1 MSVKQNTHSEL
12 ETLISDV
19 PQRPILEMIL
29 FNLSIND
36 LFLFVTLASLYN
48 FADDNTLSAFATI
61 GSELIAMLEPESEV
75 VLDWS
80 KKYKMVVN
88 SDKLQAVILDKR
100 KSDHTNERMTV
111 YNQQIKVVS
120 SVKL

>member
-1 MSVKQNTHSEL
+1 MSVKQNTHREL

-88 SDKLQAVILDKR
+88 SDKFQAVILDKR

>member
-19 PQRPILEMIL
+19 PQRPILETIL

-36 LFLFVTLASLYN
+36 LFLFVTLATLYN

-88 SDKLQAVILDKR
+88 SDKFQAVILDKR

-120 SVKL
+120 PVKL

>member
-61 GSELIAMLEPESEV
+61 GSEFIAMLEPESEV

-88 SDKLQAVILDKR
+88 SDKFLAVILDKR

>member
-61 GSELIAMLEPESEV
+61 GSELIAILEPESEV

-88 SDKLQAVILDKR
+88 SDKFQAVILDKR

>member
-19 PQRPILEMIL
+19 PQRPILETIL

-80 KKYKMVVN
+80 KKYEMVVN
-88 SDKLQAVILDKR
+88 SDKFQAVILDKR

>member
-1 MSVKQNTHSEL
+1 MSVKQNTHSEF

-19 PQRPILEMIL
+19 PQRPILETIL

-88 SDKLQAVILDKR
+88 SDKFQAVILVKR

>member
-75 VLDWS
+75 ALDWS

-88 SDKLQAVILDKR
+88 SDKFQAVILDKR

>member
-19 PQRPILEMIL
+19 PQRPILEMTL

-88 SDKLQAVILDKR
+88 SDKFQAVILDKR

-120 SVKL
+120 SAKL

>member
-61 GSELIAMLEPESEV
+61 GSELIAILEPESEV

-88 SDKLQAVILDKR
+88 SDKFQAVILVKR

>member
-48 FADDNTLSAFATI
+48 FADDNTLSAFPTI

-88 SDKLQAVILDKR
+88 SDKFQAVILDKR

>member
-88 SDKLQAVILDKR
+88 SDKFQAVILVKR

>member
-88 SDKLQAVILDKR
+88 SDKFQAVILDKR

>member
-19 PQRPILEMIL
+19 PQRPILEMTL

-88 SDKLQAVILDKR
+88 SDKFQAVILDKR

>member
-75 VLDWS
+75 VLDSS

-88 SDKLQAVILDKR
+88 SDKFQAVILDKR

>member
-61 GSELIAMLEPESEV
+61 GSELIAMLEHESEV

-88 SDKLQAVILDKR
+88 SDKFQAVILDKR

>member
-19 PQRPILEMIL
+19 PQRPRLEMIL

-88 SDKLQAVILDKR
+88 SDKFQAVILDKR

>member
-36 LFLFVTLASLYN
+36 LFLFVTLATLYN
-48 FADDNTLSAFATI
+48 FADDNTRSAFATR

-75 VLDWS
+75 VLDSS

-88 SDKLQAVILDKR
+88 SDKFQAVILDKR

>member
-1 MSVKQNTHSEL
+1 MSVKQNTHREL

-88 SDKLQAVILDKR
+88 SDKFQAVILVKR

>member
-1 MSVKQNTHSEL
+1 MSGKQNTHSEL

-19 PQRPILEMIL
+19 PQRPILEMTL

-88 SDKLQAVILDKR
+88 SDKFQAVILDKR

>member
-48 FADDNTLSAFATI
+48 FADGNTLSAFATI

-88 SDKLQAVILDKR
+88 SDKFQAVILDKR

>member
-12 ETLISDV
+12 ETLISDL

-88 SDKLQAVILDKR
+88 SDKFQAVILDKR